1 MEGQPM
7 MSAEEAAE
15 AAKGLTFEK
24 VWATIEKLAEKQ
36 EETSRNIDSMVKK
49 SELRQAE
56 TSRNIDSMREDTKL
70 WLAEM
75 RRIVKRLSKNI
86 GGVNNSLGKW
96 VEKMVSARLWEKFNA
111 VGYVFTKGGPCELI
125 EDNRV
130 LTQVDVFLENGEYA
144 MPVEVKTDLT
154 IEDIDEHLERIEK
167 IRRYMDKRNDK
178 RKLVGAA
185 AGAIVPDNVLNYAF
199 KKGLYVLV
207 QSGKSVALA
216 ERPENFKV
224 REW

>member
-1 MEGQPM
+1 M